1 MKPSK
6 MMKVAAP
13 SCGISGRVGS
23 LLLVLLPGLAC
34 TATAAP
40 GATAAEAGPAVEPQQ
55 RTDPAPVEPASP
67 AGQEPDTRPGIAVL
81 PFARGLVFGIDPEA
95 IESFGVGVQQ
105 ILITELAQNTQLR
118 VVDRSVIRD
127 IMAEQDLV
135 VSGRVDPETAARVG
149 HLVGARYVITGG
161 FNQDTEGLFRLDGRI
176 VDVETSEILHADRTQ
191 TRGASAYYAAILT
204 LSNELTES
212 VELPPLP
219 VEVRD
224 ARESRGASIPRQAV
238 ILYSQAQFFQDRGET
253 DRARRLYVRI
263 TNEFPQLT
271 EAAEALRQ
279 IGT

>member
-1 MKPSK
+1 MKRNNMWDSTTTFRS
-6 MMKVAAP
+6 A
-13 SCGISGRVGS
+13 SGRVAS
-23 LLLVLLPGLAC
+23 ALFVLLPGLAC
-34 TATAAP
+34 AATAAP
-40 GATAAEAGPAVEPQQ
+40 GATAAAADQQQARGALPAQAT
-55 RTDPAPVEPASP
+55 RTNP
-67 AGQEPDTRPGIAVL
+67 QEPDTRPGIAVL
-81 PFARGLVFGIDPEA
+81 PFARGLVLGIDAEA

-105 ILITELAQNTQLR
+105 IFITELTQNTQLR

-127 IMAEQDLV
+127 IIAEQDLA
-135 VSGRVDPETAARVG
+135 GRVDSETAARIG
-149 HLVGARYVITGG
+149 RLVGARYVITGG
-161 FNQDTEGLFRLDGRI
+161 FNQDAEGLFRLDGRI
-176 VDVETSEILHADRTQ
+176 VDVETSEILHAERTQ
-191 TRGASAYYAAILT
+191 TSGASAYYSAILT

-224 ARESRGASIPRQAV
+224 ARESRGATIPRQAV

-253 DRARRLYVRI
+253 ERARELYVRI